1 MEEAT
6 AKDLTR
12 DTGVQLK
19 TALEKICVHAWVGTV
34 VPPQAGI
41 RDSCL
46 RRGGKGREKTGGY
59 IGEHVARRGP
69 ALREMSE
76 HSRRRKER

>member
-1 MEEAT
+1 MCTCLGGYGCPPASRNQRF
-6 AKDLTR
+6 LF
-12 DTGVQLK
+12 
-19 TALEKICVHAWVGTV
+19 EK
-34 VPPQAGI
+34 
-41 RDSCL
+41 
-46 RRGGKGREKTGGY
+46 RGRGREKRGGY